1 MSLVVSNKYELLNW
15 KDRIWK
21 VGPDDKLIPKRD
33 ENNQIIYNPLTGQP
47 EYEYLE
53 NGTRVNAKRLNH
65 MDKGIYSAHDYIVEL
80 QATIRRMQIQMELD
94 GRVPGNSGTFAD
106 TLDGSS
112 NKISLDKALTDIIEA
127 VEIGT
132 TTLKVASVD
141 GFKPFTQVTIF
152 DDEHSEDVVITEVGT
167 NTLKIQALKNAYKK
181 GAKVARSNVAIDIV
195 NAEMSVGD
203 WQTFNVDLVEVV

>member
-1 MSLVVSNKYELLNW
+1 MSLIVSNKYELLHW
-15 KDRIWK
+15 RDRIWK
-21 VGPDDKLIPKRD
+21 IGPDGKLIPQRD
-33 ENNQIIYNPLTGQP
+33 ENNEIIYNPLTGQP

-65 MDKGIYSAHDYIVEL
+65 MDEGIYSAHDYIVEL
-80 QATIRRMQIQMELD
+80 KATIRRMQIQMELD

-141 GFKPFTQVTIF
+141 GFKPFTQITIF
-152 DDEHSEDVVITEVGT
+152 DDVGTEDVVITAIGT
-167 NTLKIQALKNAYKK
+167 GTITVRALKNAYKK
-181 GAKVARSNVAIDIV
+181 GAKVARSNVAIDTV
-195 NAEMSVGD
+195 NAEMGVGD
-203 WQTFNVDLVEVV
+203 WQTYSVELVEVV